1 MIILPI
7 SMRKELKDPIG
18 QLLKGEPSE
27 TVVMLKELLC
37 RLSPPMFA
45 VVGDFTAA
53 NIIEADIHTNII
65 IIDHRTMREEVDP
78 MEHGERTVLNTVN
91 PAGSITSDA
100 WDILDHA
107 VTLNSEVSVIVEGE
121 EDLLVLPLIVMMPVG
136 SVIVY
141 GQPHEGMVAIKVTC
155 KLKEW
160 TQDFLT
166 RMEESN

>member
-141 GQPHEGMVAIKVTC
+141 GQPHEGMVAIKVTS